1 MPIYNMNDLRAAVP
15 SSMRDLSDDELIRD
29 YAGRVGKS
37 FEDTAS
43 YLGFKP
49 RGTLAEMGRQAM
61 GGAVVDLPKMVGQG
75 LEYTGV
81 APAYGREMAQA
92 AEARAPAYIPDNRG
106 RGLMGEALTMGS
118 RALAPMAPA
127 LAAGFLPGGQVA
139 APLVAAGLFGTSSA
153 QETYDKILKQTGD
166 QEAATAAARRVG
178 LIQGPLEG
186 VATAVGLRAA
196 RPLATA
202 LGAAPKTTAGVAGA
216 LTETAIAR
224 PFLKGMAVNAV
235 VQPGTEVAQ
244 DVGSSLVERAYGAAP
259 EDLGEMAKQ
268 SALGGFGLTMLL
280 GPLALGGHV
289 SRARRAE
296 ALNQMLYGENTNP
309 EQQLVARQMIVDEA
323 RKQGVSATDAQ
334 AWFERQFRQDSA
346 AMQQLKEQEDSVI
359 EGGKESPLADISY
372 ALTDPELS
380 QKITD
385 TDREQLVQLVGAVQQ
400 GGLTQEQN
408 DAAIQQANDIFG
420 RYLVTDFGS
429 QEHDLLQPNT
439 IQRQPSLL
447 GGLTQVETN
456 APQDLT
462 AYNAP
467 QGLGREIP
475 RITPVEGAPG
485 IGQIAPGIFQ
495 AAPQLQQ
502 VETRPTPAS
511 PSGAAPVVATSL
523 PAAPVVA
530 GVSSTAPVTKNGT
543 KTSKAVKAKTQG
555 QKSATAVAPVAA
567 ATVGPK
573 DVSEAIKEDNEI
585 ATVLKAIEAE
595 DQKTDNLFASVK
607 GETGKAPGK
616 PSMPAQVY
624 AAIRNAI
631 VSPKSG
637 VMVRKA
643 KSVEKDEAATAK
655 YGDKVKQIAEAAR
668 NFAETYEN
676 YSTQNLVRTGKDQP
690 DIIGNDETADQV
702 IANRAVAMKANANA
716 VRAALAK
723 LGEAVGGNAKDV
735 EAIVRFVK
743 DRAQKER
750 RGDQTFER
758 ADIRLSRAWAAAK
771 SESFIGEPDL
781 LATNPNEVR
790 QSRESTARGAAPQL
804 VEAATEGY
812 ATFGKGPVETGI
824 NGILNYIRT
833 TGTPFEKTLG
843 LAIKRA
849 VAGKRDI
856 KIVFTDDG
864 KGQYDP
870 KTNTITINRT
880 SSREVALHE
889 ALHGAL
895 QWYVYSNPTSQLVS
909 DLKASLM
916 RVVNFDTAKL
926 PPKAAEV
933 QGVLKKV
940 LTSKSKTAELD
951 AVLELVSYGNT
962 LNDFRRAL
970 QGMESNAPRTFI
982 KFANDTM
989 ELVYALVRR
998 MLGIKQSV
1006 ASDVMENTFKLL
1018 EAARAAEQIAPS
1030 TGNVLKAAV
1039 ETTRS
1044 LSDAKVA
1051 NALGVTE
1058 QDYSRYNKSNAVQ
1071 LQLMQ
1076 RGFEVVGWNQA
1087 NMEKLTGKAG
1097 DKMREFISKN
1107 FPGAEIVLGWINSRY
1122 NVSNT
1127 VSQIMDRYKLD
1138 KGIGYQY
1145 AEDLANV
1152 IARRPA
1158 AEVNALFAY
1167 LDGDRKA
1174 LDKLPD
1180 SLKMKAVAD
1189 KLDAWFKLYVAE
1201 LTPVE
1206 QRYFNSRKFSEN
1218 LLFPERTEQVAGST
1232 FGLGKI
1238 NEVLGLKRKGETE
1251 LDEEWFQ
1258 KDDNG
1263 DLVLDGDMFQVF
1275 KVDNTVKPGV
1285 PEASGFMS
1293 AARFAEM
1300 NNVNPLGF
1308 TVDTSRK
1315 WLFEGSKDKKYSFV
1329 TNTTAREK
1337 IDNQKADDVANALR
1351 NTIAALA
1358 NNYASKNFI
1367 KSVYGMGRGNS
1378 AHAQVA
1384 FDSLEELNKA
1394 FDTNVLE
1401 NQVLQISREISRS
1414 PQTKALYRQSGTWVK
1429 IPEDSPVYGELSGKY
1444 LPGPV
1449 WNAMLDMSDRQP
1461 VVNWRAANNTMR
1473 WFKKSKTVW
1482 NFGTHVTNTAS
1493 NVTMA
1498 MMHDISFSTMM
1509 EASQILAKYE
1519 ANPKSLNKNELALM
1533 MAFRDSGA
1541 MLADYS
1547 SAEVKEA
1554 LYKAH
1559 ADNLRGGE
1567 DVSLMRRV
1575 SGWLNIEKSK
1585 AEWIAK
1591 QVAKGG
1597 KFVDKLD
1604 DVTSQMYAAED
1615 NIFRLAAFLK
1625 TAGALQ
1631 NRAGL
1636 KTPTAEMMQEAGLFA
1651 RKAFGDY
1658 DIDSKAVKIGRQT
1671 VLPFVSWVYAM
1682 APVIGRIAVYEPWK
1696 LTNVLMAYMILE
1708 AAMSGAAGDDE
1719 EKRLDGPESLRER
1732 MFGSIGPY
1740 THVRIPFM
1748 GDDDNPVY
1756 YKLGDYFPTSTFTR
1770 GLPNGL
1776 AGQSWVP
1783 ASVSPSGPF
1792 VSAILGLVGGVDPYT
1807 GKSLHKPT
1815 DTEWQKLWTATKFMY
1830 DTATIPLFSSKNITK
1845 VQDLIDEK
1853 TGLTGVEP
1861 SSLFIARAFGL
1872 KFYDYNEGEQAA
1884 QNEIIRKRIES
1895 DFKTAINKAKRDEY
1909 RKGYPNY
1916 DKLDKTLEDL
1926 QDRMEKELAKARG
1939 EE

>member
-1 MPIYNMNDLRAAVP
+1 MPIYNLNDLRAAVP

-153 QETYDKILKQTGD
+153 QETYDKILEQTGD

-186 VATAVGLRAA
+186 VATAIGLRAA

-202 LGAAPKTTAGVAGA
+202 LGGAPKTTAGIAGA
-216 LTETAIAR
+216 LTETAIAK

-244 DVGSSLVERAYGAAP
+244 DVGSSMVERAYGAAP

-289 SRARRAE
+289 SRSRRAE

-309 EQQLVARQMIVDEA
+309 EQQTAARRMIIDEA
-323 RKQGVSATDAQ
+323 QKQGVSASDSEI
-334 AWFERQFRQDSA
+334 WFERQYREDA
-346 AMQQLKEQEDSVI
+346 AGMQQLKKQEDEII
-359 EGGKESPLADISY
+359 EGGKESSLADISY
-372 ALTDPELS
+372 ALTDSEIAP
-380 QKITD
+380 KISD
-385 TDREQLVQLVGAVQQ
+385 TDREQLVQLIGAVQQ
-400 GGLTQEQN
+400 GNLSQEQN
-408 DAAIQQANDIFG
+408 DAAIEQANAIFG
-420 RYLVTDFGS
+420 QYAAVNFGL
-429 QEHDLLQPNT
+429 QEQDLLQSNT
-439 IQRQPSLL
+439 IQRQPALL
-447 GGLTQVETN
+447 GGLTQVETSE
-456 APQDLT
+456 PQDLT

-475 RITPVEGAPG
+475 RITPVEGAPS

-495 AAPQLQQ
+495 ATPQLQQ
-502 VETRPTPAS
+502 VETQPPAVS
-511 PSGAAPVVATSL
+511 PLGGASTTAPL
-523 PAAPVVA
+523 PATPVVA
-530 GVSSTAPVTKNGT
+530 GVSSTPPVTKNGAKTT
-543 KTSKAVKAKTQG
+543 KTKQATTQQ
-555 QKSATAVAPVAA
+555 QKPA
-567 ATVGPK
+567 ATTTVTVDEIDTGPK
-573 DVSEAIKEDNEI
+573 NVSEAIKEDNKNDAI
-585 ATVLKAIEAE
+585 LKAIETE
-595 DQKTDNLFASVK
+595 NDKTDNLFASVK

-616 PSMPAQVY
+616 PSMPSQVY
-624 AAIRNAI
+624 AAIRNA
-631 VSPKSG
+631 VLNPKG
-637 VMVRKA
+637 AIMVRKA
-643 KSVEKDEAATAK
+643 KSVEKDVAATEK
-655 YGDKVKQIAEAAR
+655 YGTKVKAIADAATDLL
-668 NFAETYEN
+668 NAYETY
-676 YSTQNLVRTGKDQP
+676 TKQNLVRSGESFNKT
-690 DIIGNDETADQV
+690 ITADDAISV
-702 IANRAVAMKANANA
+702 RATELKANANA

-735 EAIVRFVK
+735 EAVVRFIK
-743 DRAQKER
+743 DRAQNER
-750 RGDQTFER
+750 KSDTAVGKI
-758 ADIRLSRAWAAAK
+758 DIKLSRAWAAAK
-771 SESFIGEPDL
+771 SEAFIGEPDL
-781 LATNPNEVR
+781 LATSSNEVR
-790 QSRESTARGAAPQL
+790 QSKEGAARGAVPQL
-804 VEAATEGY
+804 VTAATEGY
-812 ATFGKGPVETGI
+812 KVLGKGEQQTGL

-833 TGTPFEKTLG
+833 NGTPFEKTLAQ
-843 LAIKRA
+843 AIKLA
-849 VAGKRDI
+849 VKGKAPITI
-856 KIVFTDDG
+856 KFVKEG
-864 KGQYDP
+864 KSQYDP
-870 KTNTITINRT
+870 KTNTITINET
-880 SSREVALHE
+880 SSKEVALHE

-895 QWYVYSNPTSQLVS
+895 QWFVYTNPNAAQVVA
-909 DLKASLM
+909 LKAALQK
-916 RVVNFDTAKL
+916 VVNFDTAKL
-926 PPKAAEV
+926 TPKAAEV
-933 QGVLKKV
+933 QAVLKNI
-940 LTSKSKTAELD
+940 LAGKSKTAELD
-951 AVLELVSYGNT
+951 AVLELISYGNT

-970 QGMESNAPRTFI
+970 QGMESNAPRTFT
-982 KFANDTM
+982 KFASDVM
-989 ELVYALVRR
+989 DAIYALVRR
-998 MLGIKQSV
+998 MLGSSQTV
-1006 ASDVMENTFKLL
+1006 ASDVMENTFQLL
-1018 EAARAAEQIAPS
+1018 EAARVAEQTAPS

-1076 RGFEVVGWNQA
+1076 RGFEVVGWNRA

-1127 VSQIMDRYKLD
+1127 VSQIMDRYKLN

-1158 AEVNALFAY
+1158 DEVNALFAY
-1167 LDGDRKA
+1167 LDGNKQA

-1180 SLKMKAVAD
+1180 SLKLKAVAD

-1206 QRYFNSRKFSEN
+1206 QKYFNSRKFSES
-1218 LLFPERTEQVAGST
+1218 LLFPERTEQVAGQT

-1238 NEVLGLKRKGETE
+1238 NAVLGLKRESLTE
-1251 LDEEWFQ
+1251 LDSEWFQ

-1263 DLVLDGDMFQVF
+1263 DLVTDGDAYQVF
-1275 KVDNTVKPGV
+1275 QANKLTAKGGMMS
-1285 PEASGFMS
+1285 AGFMS
-1293 AARFAEM
+1293 AARFAEL
-1300 NNVNPLGF
+1300 NNTNPMDF
-1308 TVDTSRK
+1308 VVDTTRK
-1315 WLFEGSKDKKYSFV
+1315 WTFEGMKDKKYSFV
-1329 TNTTAREK
+1329 TNTTAKEK
-1337 IDNQKADDVANALR
+1337 IADQKADDVANALR

-1367 KSVYGMGRGNS
+1367 KSVYGMGRGDS

-1384 FDSLEELNKA
+1384 FDSLEELNKT
-1394 FDTNVLE
+1394 FGTNVLE
-1401 NQVLQISREISRS
+1401 SQVLPISREISRS

-1429 IPEDSPVYGELSGKY
+1429 IPEGSPVYGELSGKY
-1444 LPGPV
+1444 IPGPV
-1449 WNAMLDMSDRQP
+1449 WNAMGDMSDRQP

-1509 EASQILAKYE
+1509 DASQILAKYE
-1519 ANPKSLNKNELALM
+1519 ANPKSLNKNDLALM

-1575 SGWLNIEKSK
+1575 GGWLNIEKSK
-1585 AEWIAK
+1585 AEWLAK
-1591 QVAKGG
+1591 QAAKAG
-1597 KFVDKLD
+1597 KGIDFMD
-1604 DVTSQMYAAED
+1604 DISTQLYSAED

-1631 NRAGL
+1631 SRAGL

-1671 VLPFVSWVYAM
+1671 ILPFVSWVYAM

-1696 LTNVLMAYMILE
+1696 LANVLMAYMILE
-1708 AAMSGAAGDDE
+1708 AAMSGAAGDDDE

-1748 GDDDNPVY
+1748 GDDQNPVY

-1807 GKSLHKPT
+1807 GKSLHQPT
-1815 DTEWQKLWTATKFMY
+1815 DTEWQKLWTAAKFTY
-1830 DTATIPLFSSKNITK
+1830 DTATIPLFSSRNITK
-1845 VQDLIDEK
+1845 VQDLIAEK
-1853 TGLTGVEP
+1853 TGISGAEP

-1884 QNEIIRKRIES
+1884 QNENIQKRITN
-1895 DFKTAINKAKRDEY
+1895 DFKTAMNKAKREEY
-1909 RKGYPNY
+1909 RKGYPDY
-1916 DKLDKTLEDL
+1916 DELDKTLDDL
-1926 QDRMEKELAKARG
+1926 QTRMQERLDKARG

>member
-1 MPIYNMNDLRAAVP
+1 MPIYNLNDLRAAVP
-15 SSMRDLSDDELIRD
+15 SSMRGLSDDELIRD

-37 FEDTAS
+37 FEETAS

-49 RGTLAEMGRQAM
+49 RGTLAEMGRQAV

-75 LEYTGV
+75 LEYTGI

-153 QETYDKILKQTGD
+153 QETYDKILEQTGD

-216 LTETAIAR
+216 LTDTAVAR

-289 SRARRAE
+289 RRAKQAE
-296 ALNQMLYGENTNP
+296 ALNQMLYGENTTP
-309 EQQLVARQMIVDEA
+309 EQQTAARRMIIDEA
-323 RKQGVSATDAQ
+323 QKQGVSASDSEV
-334 AWFERQFRQDSA
+334 WFERQYREDA
-346 AMQQLKEQEDSVI
+346 AGMQQLKKQEDEII
-359 EGGKESPLADISY
+359 EGGKETPLADISY
-372 ALTDPELS
+372 ALTDPEIAP
-380 QKITD
+380 KISD
-385 TDREQLVQLVGAVQQ
+385 TDREQLVQLVGAIQQ
-400 GGLTQEQN
+400 GNLSQEQN
-408 DAAIQQANDIFG
+408 DAAIEQANAIFG
-420 RYLVTDFGS
+420 QYAAVNFGL
-429 QEHDLLQPNT
+429 QEQDLLQSNT
-439 IQRQPSLL
+439 VQRQPALL

-456 APQDLT
+456 EPQDLT

-502 VETRPTPAS
+502 VETRPAQVS
-511 PSGAAPVVATSL
+511 PLVAQAAPL

-530 GVSSTAPVTKNGT
+530 GVSSTPPVTKDGA
-543 KTSKAVKAKTQG
+543 KTSKTVKTKTQG
-555 QKSATAVAPVAA
+555 QKPATAVAPVAA

-573 DVSEAIKEDNEI
+573 NVSEAIKEDNEI
-585 ATVLKAIEAE
+585 DTVLKAIEAE
-595 DQKTDNLFASVK
+595 DQKTDNLFAAVK

-668 NFAETYEN
+668 NFAETYET

-702 IANRAVAMKANANA
+702 IANRAVAMKANANE

-895 QWYVYSNPTSQLVS
+895 QWYVYSNPTSQLVA

-940 LTSKSKTAELD
+940 LASKSKTAELD

-1018 EAARAAEQIAPS
+1018 EAARAAEQTAPS

-1107 FPGAEIVLGWINSRY
+1107 FPGTEIVLGWINSRY

-1127 VSQIMDRYKLD
+1127 VSQIMDRYKLN

-1158 AEVNALFAY
+1158 EEVNSLFAY
-1167 LDGDRKA
+1167 LDGNKQA

-1180 SLKMKAVAD
+1180 SLKLKAVAD

-1206 QRYFNSRKFSEN
+1206 QKYFNSRKFSET
-1218 LLFPERTEQVAGST
+1218 LLFPERTEQVAGQT

-1238 NEVLGLKRKGETE
+1238 NEVLGLKRESETE
-1251 LDEEWFQ
+1251 LDSDWFQ

-1263 DLVLDGDMFQVF
+1263 DLVMDGDAYRVF
-1275 KVDNTVKPGV
+1275 EANNLTAKGGMV
-1285 PEASGFMS
+1285 PAGFIS
-1293 AARFAEM
+1293 AARFAEL
-1300 NNVNPLGF
+1300 NNANPMGF
-1308 TVDTSRK
+1308 VVDTSRK
-1315 WLFEGSKDKKYSFV
+1315 WLFEGMKDKKYSFV
-1329 TNTTAREK
+1329 TNTTAKDK
-1337 IDNQKADDVANALR
+1337 IANQKADDVANALR

-1367 KSVYGMGRGNS
+1367 KSVYDMGRGDS

-1394 FDTNVLE
+1394 FGTNVLE
-1401 NQVLQISREISRS
+1401 TQVLPISREISRS

-1429 IPEDSPVYGELSGKY
+1429 IPEGSPVYGELSGKY
-1444 LPGPV
+1444 IPGPV
-1449 WNAMLDMSDRQP
+1449 WNAMGDMSDRQP

-1519 ANPKSLNKNELALM
+1519 ANPKSLNKNDLALM

-1554 LYKAH
+1554 LYQAH
-1559 ADNLRGGE
+1559 AANLRGGE

-1575 SGWLNIEKSK
+1575 GGWLNVEKSK

-1636 KTPTAEMMQEAGLFA
+1636 KTPTPEMMQEAGLFA

-1658 DIDSKAVKIGRQT
+1658 DIDSKAVKISRQT

-1696 LTNVLMAYMILE
+1696 LANVLTAYMILE
-1708 AAMSGAAGDDE
+1708 AAMSAAAGDDDE

-1748 GDDDNPVY
+1748 GDDQNPVY

-1807 GKSLHKPT
+1807 GKSLHQPT
-1815 DTEWQKLWTATKFMY
+1815 DTEWQKLWTAAKFTY
-1830 DTATIPLFSSKNITK
+1830 DTATIPLFSSKNIEK
-1845 VQDLIDEK
+1845 VNDLVDEK
-1853 TGLTGVEP
+1853 TGITGAEP

-1884 QNEIIRKRIES
+1884 QNENIQKRITN
-1895 DFKTAINKAKRDEY
+1895 DFKTAMNKAKREEY
-1909 RKGYPNY
+1909 RKGYPDY
-1916 DKLDKTLEDL
+1916 DALDKTLDDL
-1926 QDRMEKELAKARG
+1926 QTRMQERLDKARG